1 MLNNGLSSLTKS
13 TYTYVS
19 VPILML
25 KAATDAIDLRP
36 VRVAQKKGAL
46 LI

>member
-1 MLNNGLSSLTKS
+1 MVYQVLQSLRTHMFLSQF
-13 TYTYVS
+13 
-19 VPILML
+19 LML